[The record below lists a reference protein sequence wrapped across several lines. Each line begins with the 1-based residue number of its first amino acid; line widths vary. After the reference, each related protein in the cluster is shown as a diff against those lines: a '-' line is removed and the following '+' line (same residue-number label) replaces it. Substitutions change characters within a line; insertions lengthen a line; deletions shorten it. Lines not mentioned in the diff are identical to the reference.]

1 MDFGFWWAERVEAS
15 GSGSAV
21 RCPMGPSALSLD
33 HGFAGIGTLGRR
45 HPGQEALTGP
55 CVIHTASQT
64 SSKGLNSHSTG
75 AQV

>member
-45 HPGQEALTGP
+45 LSLGLAWSTQRRRPLARALTL
-55 CVIHTASQT
+55 T
-64 SSKGLNSHSTG
+64 